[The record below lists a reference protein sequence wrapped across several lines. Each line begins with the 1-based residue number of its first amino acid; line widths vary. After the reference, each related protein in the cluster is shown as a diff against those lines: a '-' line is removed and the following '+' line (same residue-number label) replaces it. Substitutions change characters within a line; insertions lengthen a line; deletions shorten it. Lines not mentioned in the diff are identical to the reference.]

1 MILQESFD
9 NFGQKLSCIIILKYH
24 HTIFCDLSGQERLP
38 SRHKD
43 EKVKALTSSYVH
55 NKRIISRKNLKIILS
70 SLDMT
75 GQAFETLLKKVSENA
90 RIISKFVQK
99 SNIFTPSSHFFHLK
113 NNLYNKIRKK
123 SRYIIL
129 SMESQKNKNLQKI
142 LSIFQ
147 FLFTICAH

>member
-1 MILQESFD
+1 MILQENFD
-9 NFGQKLSCIIILKYH
+9 NFGQKLSCTIIPRYH

-70 SLDMT
+70 SSDMT
-75 GQAFETLLKKVSENA
+75 GQAFETLFKKVSENA

-99 SNIFTPSSHFFHLK
+99 SNIFTLSSHFFHSKIIYTIKLK
-113 NNLYNKIRKK
+113 
-123 SRYIIL
+123 
-129 SMESQKNKNLQKI
+129 KNQDI
-142 LSIFQ
+142 
-147 FLFTICAH
+147 

>member
-24 HTIFCDLSGQERLP
+24 YTIFCDLSGQERLP

-55 NKRIISRKNLKIILS
+55 NKRIISRKNPKIIL
-70 SLDMT
+70 
-75 GQAFETLLKKVSENA
+75 FKKVSENA

-99 SNIFTPSSHFFHLK
+99 SNIFTPSSHFFHSKIIYTIKLEK
-113 NNLYNKIRKK
+113 NQDI
-123 SRYIIL
+123 
-129 SMESQKNKNLQKI
+129 
-142 LSIFQ
+142 
-147 FLFTICAH
+147 

>member
-1 MILQESFD
+1 MILQENFD

-55 NKRIISRKNLKIILS
+55 NKRIISRENPKIILL

-75 GQAFETLLKKVSENA
+75 GQAFETLLKK
-90 RIISKFVQK
+90 F
-99 SNIFTPSSHFFHLK
+99 LK
-113 NNLYNKIRKK
+113 TQ
-123 SRYIIL
+123 
-129 SMESQKNKNLQKI
+129 E
-142 LSIFQ
+142 
-147 FLFTICAH
+147 

>member
-24 HTIFCDLSGQERLP
+24 YTIFCDLSGQERLP

-55 NKRIISRKNLKIILS
+55 NKRIISRKNPKIILS
-70 SLDMT
+70 SWDMR

-113 NNLYNKIRKK
+113 
-123 SRYIIL
+123 IIYTIKL
-129 SMESQKNKNLQKI
+129 EKNQDI
-142 LSIFQ
+142 
-147 FLFTICAH
+147 